1 MRWSSS
7 WKKADVSLLHSFC
20 KPGPDHKH
28 LELWFSARHCLVLPC
43 RADILVPGIW
53 TVQLSLSISNET
65 GENITLKLSSKW
77 HLYQSTTGSVHHA
90 PELHQAHMTNQSC
103 HMATLWMSEPE
114 NVRGKKMV
122 SASETQQTACRED
135 STFHTEVW
143 TTIFHGSKYA
153 VLYLEA
159 SQSSVGDSWPLRG
172 LTLAVKTLSLDQ

>member
-28 LELWFSARHCLVLPC
+28 LELWFSARHCLVMPC

-53 TVQLSLSISNET
+53 TVQFSLSISNGT

-77 HLYQSTTGSVHHA
+77 HLYQSTTGSVNHA

-103 HMATLWMSEPE
+103 RMATLWMSEPE

-122 SASETQQTACRED
+122 SASELSRLLVGKTPHSTQKCEQ
-135 STFHTEVW
+135 
-143 TTIFHGSKYA
+143 
-153 VLYLEA
+153 LYSMPRNMQFYILRLHSHQLEIHDHW
-159 SQSSVGDSWPLRG
+159 QV
-172 LTLAVKTLSLDQ
+172 